1 MTFLPNTANCQL
13 PTANQSPTTSQL
25 TTDNRQLTTDW
36 PYWLPLALLSWWLAW
51 KLQDPFISDWD
62 GFDYTALAVEG
73 LPTALGLG
81 RALFLGYNHW
91 LWRAASRWLNW
102 PPAEAYL
109 VLRYAVI
116 AQTGFAVRGFYALF
130 KELTAQRLAAWIATL
145 LMVAS
150 PYFIIYSGRAMSE
163 IPGFMWLAW
172 SLWWLAHS
180 ARTGRVNQYLFA
192 ALLLGMSANL
202 REFAVFYFPA
212 VVFIGR
218 AYRVAWW
225 RCVTACGLAVLAAF
239 SGMIFWAMYDGT
251 NYINAVVE
259 WYGLS
264 AKERKLNPVT
274 LKNLEWLLRYA
285 FDNSAI
291 VTMVSLPALLW
302 LSSKC
307 FSSLRHSREGKQR
320 GDLALLG
327 AGLCGLLADTAL
339 VMNHDLVVNARYL
352 LTGMF
357 GLAAVSGWALA
368 EWMRLY
374 RWRVLPLLFGLLILT
389 QSSYHRMA
397 RELYQQS
404 WAAWAARDYYATIRD
419 LPWHAAFI
427 VGARTPLI
435 HFYAGVGAHRY
446 WAVIPPGAGW
456 PDEKLDQKIEDLM
469 MAGRAVYVD
478 FNAELWQTGAREK
491 SREHAGLEHIRTNYE
506 LEHIRHQLYRVVR
519 RKHVENL
526 QAHFSSAAMMPIC

>member
-1 MTFLPNTANCQL
+1 MNPS
-13 PTANQSPTTSQL
+13 SPASFPSSAKNIETHRWLS
-25 TTDNRQLTTDW
+25 DW
-36 PYWLPLALLSWWLAW
+36 LWYLPLAFLSWWLAW
-51 KLQDPFISDWD
+51 KFQDPFISDWD
-62 GFDYTALAVEG
+62 GFDYTAQSVEG
-73 LPTALGLG
+73 VPTALGLG

-116 AQTGFAVRGFYALF
+116 AQTGLAVAGFYALF
-130 KELTAQRLAAWIATL
+130 KELTARRLAAWIATL

-172 SLWWLAHS
+172 SLWWLARS
-180 ARTGRVNQYLFA
+180 ARRGRVNQFLFA
-192 ALLLGMSANL
+192 AVLLGLSANL

-212 VVFIGR
+212 IVFIGR
-218 AYRVAWW
+218 AYRVVWW
-225 RCVTACGLAVLAAF
+225 RCVVACGLAVLAAF
-239 SGMIFWAMYDGT
+239 SGMIFWALYDGT
-251 NYINAVVE
+251 NYVNAVAN

-264 AKERKLNPVT
+264 AKERQMNPVT

-285 FDNSAI
+285 FDNSAV
-291 VTMVSLPALLW
+291 VTMVSLPALVW

-307 FSSLRHSREGKQR
+307 FSSLRRSREDKSR
-320 GDLALLG
+320 RELSLLSV
-327 AGLCGLLADTAL
+327 GLCGLLADVAL
-339 VMNHDLVVNARYL
+339 VMNHDLAVNARYL
-352 LTGMF
+352 LTGLL

-368 EWMRLY
+368 EWLRLY
-374 RWRVLPLLFGLLILT
+374 RWRAMQLLFALLILT
-389 QSSYHRMA
+389 QASYHHVA
-397 RELYQQS
+397 RELYNQS

-446 WAVIPPGAGW
+446 WAVIAPGAGW

-491 SREHAGLEHIRTNYE
+491 SRERAGLEHIRAHYE
-506 LEHIRHQLYRVVR
+506 LEHVSHQLYRVVR
-519 RKHVENL
+519 RKGVEDL
-526 QAHFSSAAMMPIC
+526 QAGLV